1 MTKYSSFE
9 NKQSGMVV
17 RNAVWTK
24 EKAWGSVN
32 KQSGWFLGYLRE
44 LRGTKHSSRTATSL
58 HRSGAPSWGNAISF
72 FFFLFYLV
80 LGFVFTA
87 RGKNAHGCWN
97 SRRGHSVCVASAEM
111 RKRRGEGGGLLSLK
125 KFVARPPCNDLSQSL
140 ERLQHLKAAI
150 RHVGCSCCKYKHK
163 DDSSIANTRTV
174 AL

>member
-1 MTKYSSFE
+1 
-9 NKQSGMVV
+9 MVV

-32 KQSGWFLGYLRE
+32 KQSGWFFGYLRE
-44 LRGTKHSSRTATSL
+44 LCGTKQSSRTATSL

-72 FFFLFYLV
+72 FFFV
-80 LGFVFTA
+80 LS
-87 RGKNAHGCWN
+87 CSW
-97 SRRGHSVCVASAEM
+97 VCVYSTREECTWM
-111 RKRRGEGGGLLSLK
+111 LELQERTQCVCGLGRDEETGGGGVGLLSLK

-150 RHVGCSCCKYKHK
+150 RHVQCSCCKYKHK
-163 DDSSIANTRTV
+163 DDSSIANNHTV